1 MSKLYCF
8 NYVCVC
14 VDEGQKTWD
23 GILSASDIFDQS
35 FKGLVSW

>member
-1 MSKLYCF
+1 MIF
-8 NYVCVC
+8 VC
-14 VDEGQKTWD
+14 VDERLQKTWD